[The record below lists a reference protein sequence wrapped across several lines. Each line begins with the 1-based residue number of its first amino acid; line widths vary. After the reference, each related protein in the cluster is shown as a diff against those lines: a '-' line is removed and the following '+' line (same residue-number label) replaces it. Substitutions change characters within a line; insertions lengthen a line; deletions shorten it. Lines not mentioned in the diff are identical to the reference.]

1 MQSVFF
7 VSIFL
12 QSVSSIENWLNLY
25 LCLALPIKWQT
36 GNASRAF
43 TASTAFTEHHKKPDL
58 VEATVD
64 QLDSTGRGL
73 LAYSGCKGDG
83 EGDPLLFVRS
93 ENIKFQNATRS
104 NTSARYCPF

>member
-1 MQSVFF
+1 MAG
-7 VSIFL
+7 
-12 QSVSSIENWLNLY
+12 WD
-25 LCLALPIKWQT
+25 
-36 GNASRAF
+36 GNASR
-43 TASTAFTEHHKKPDL
+43 AFTEHHKKPDL
-58 VEATVD
+58 VEATVV